1 MAQAER
7 ISFQSAG
14 LKINGYIHKPAGTK
28 AGEKRPA
35 MIVLHGF
42 GSNSSSSNCV
52 LPSEMLAEWG
62 YVALRFDFRGCG
74 ESEGKRAN
82 NVCLEQ
88 VDDVKA
94 AVTFLQSRAEIDGNR
109 IGVAGSSFGAAVAVY
124 AGGVDKRLGVVISS
138 GGWGDG
144 ETKFKKQHESP
155 EAWKRFTDM
164 MARGKAAKAKG
175 EIIMVPRYDIVPIP
189 EHLRTNLAQNSIME
203 FTFDTVESMYN
214 FRANE
219 VVGNIAPRPLLLL
232 HASKDSVTPTEQS
245 LRLFEHAGKSST
257 DLHLMPD
264 VDHFMFSQEN
274 PRVIEII
281 RTWLAK
287 FFPIEAK

>member
-1 MAQAER
+1 MAAER

-14 LKINGYIHKPAGTK
+14 LKINGYIHKPAGMK
-28 AGEKRPA
+28 PGEKRPA
-35 MIVLHGF
+35 FIVLHGF
-42 GSNSSSSNCV
+42 GSNCTSSNCV
-52 LPSEMLAEWG
+52 LPAEMLCEWG

-82 NVCLEQ
+82 TVCLEQ
-88 VDDVKA
+88 VDDTKS
-94 AVTFLQSRAEIDGNR
+94 AVSFLETRAEVDPKR
-109 IGVAGSSFGAAVAVY
+109 IAAAGSSFGAAVAVY
-124 AGGVDKRLGVVISS
+124 AGGVDKRIAAVISS

-144 ETKFKKQHESP
+144 ESKFRKQHESP

-164 MARGKAAKAKG
+164 MARGRAAKTKG
-175 EIIMVPRYDIVPIP
+175 ETIMVPRFDIVPIP
-189 EHLRTNLAQNSIME
+189 EHLRSHLAKNSIME
-203 FTFDTVESMYN
+203 FTFDTVDSMFN

-219 VVGNIAPRPLLLL
+219 VVGQIEPRPLLLL

-281 RTWLAK
+281 RTWLNK
-287 FFPIEAK
+287 FLPMQAR